1 MNEKLPIIEIVLY
14 YSVIIASPVIYIT
27 YLKRNKKV
35 SKEEIRQNLRIF
47 GTFYVLILA
56 MGLFAFLKD

>member
-1 MNEKLPIIEIVLY
+1 MNEKLPIIELVLY
-14 YSVIIASPVIYIT
+14 YSVIIASPVIYIA

-47 GTFYVLILA
+47 GTFYILILA
-56 MGLFAFLKD
+56 LGAFAFLKD